1 MRPSSSEQKT
11 APHPL
16 TTVQLGDENCRIEAT
31 GMFRGQDAADYV
43 PNPESEQLRIDVPA
57 FEGPLD
63 LLLHLIKKHSMDIFD
78 IPIVIITQ
86 KYLEAI
92 ESLDDIDI
100 DLAGEFLL
108 MAATLLH
115 IKSKML
121 LPKEE
126 RPADEDGD
134 DGKDPRADLV
144 RRLLE
149 YQRFKEI
156 AQLLKG
162 KSHLGE
168 DVFLRHAGIDS
179 SFYNTLAV
187 ASEDDAIVL
196 EDVQI
201 FELLGLFADIIE
213 AKKPHL
219 AHTVRFE
226 KISIR
231 ARISELVEFSREQEE
246 FLFLDAL
253 NHFGAK
259 NGYEVIVT
267 FLAVLECARL
277 KFLTVN
283 QADSESQLQLLALK
297 ENLWTEGEDS
307 YSELGPN
314 EEYE

>member
-1 MRPSSSEQKT
+1 MRPSIVEPKT

-31 GMFRGQDAADYV
+31 GLFRGQDAADYV

-78 IPIVIITQ
+78 IPIVLITQ

-92 ESLDDIDI
+92 ESLDEFDI

-126 RPADEDGD
+126 RPPEEEAD
-134 DGKDPRADLV
+134 DGKDPRAELV
-144 RRLLE
+144 KRLLE

-156 AQLLKG
+156 AQTLKNR
-162 KSHLGE
+162 SHLGE
-168 DVFLRHAGIDS
+168 DVFLRHSSIDP
-179 SFYNTLAV
+179 SFYNTQATDEDEAV
-187 ASEDDAIVL
+187 VL
-196 EDVQI
+196 EEIQI

-213 AKKPHL
+213 AKQPQL
-219 AHTVRFE
+219 AHTVKFE

-231 ARISELVEFSREQEE
+231 ARMSELVEFSRQQVTYE
-246 FLFLDAL
+246 LVDAL
-253 NHFGAK
+253 NYFQAK
-259 NGYEVIVT
+259 NRYEVIVT

-277 KFLTVN
+277 KLITIT
-283 QADSESQLQLLALK
+283 QTDSDPLLRIAVVE
-297 ENLWTEGEDS
+297 ENLFKEGQEY
-307 YSELGPN
+307 YSELGSS

>member
-1 MRPSSSEQKT
+1 MTTSPS
-11 APHPL
+11 L

-43 PNPESEQLRIDVPA
+43 PNPESEQLRIDVPV

-92 ESLDDIDI
+92 ESLEEIDI
-100 DLAGEFLL
+100 DLAGDFLL

-126 RPADEDGD
+126 RPQDDEGD
-134 DGKDPRADLV
+134 DSGVDPRAELV
-144 RRLLE
+144 KRLLE
-149 YQRFKEI
+149 YQKCKEL
-156 AQLLKG
+156 ALALKNRAR
-162 KSHLGE
+162 LGE
-168 DVFLRHAGIDS
+168 DVFFKHS
-179 SFYNTLAV
+179 SFD
-187 ASEDDAIVL
+187 ASTFDAELDEDEDARPKL
-196 EDVQI
+196 EDVAI

-213 AKKPHL
+213 TRQPKL
-219 AHTVRFE
+219 AHTVKFE

-231 ARISELVEFSREQEE
+231 ARMTELVDFSR
-246 FLFLDAL
+246 LRMDYDLLDAL
-253 NHFGAK
+253 NYFQVK
-259 NGYEVIVT
+259 NRYDVIVT
-267 FLAVLECARL
+267 FLAILECARMKL
-277 KFLTVN
+277 LSIK
-283 QADSESQLQLLALK
+283 QGDSDRSLRVEAVK
-297 ENLWTEGEDS
+297 ENLWNENEDS
-307 YSELGPN
+307 TADLGTV